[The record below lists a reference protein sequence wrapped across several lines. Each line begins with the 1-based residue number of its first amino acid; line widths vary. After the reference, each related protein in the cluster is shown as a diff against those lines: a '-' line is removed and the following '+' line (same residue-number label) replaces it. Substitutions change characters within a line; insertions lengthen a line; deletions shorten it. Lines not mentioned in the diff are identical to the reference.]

1 MEILAHRG
9 AWNAPSEKNTMAAFM
24 NAVRNGWGFESDIR
38 DYRGKLVISHNIADE
53 DSVPAEDVFRLLSEE
68 SFSACFAINIKADGL
83 KEPLKKLLDLYGIT
97 NYFCFDM
104 SVPQLF
110 EYQEAG
116 ILCFTRQSEFEEKP
130 VLLDKAT
137 GIWLDSFT
145 DDCWLTEERVNYY
158 IQRGKR
164 VVLVSSE
171 LHGRNPELLWER
183 VNNWTIDFSKISLCT
198 DRPQKAMEFFREK
211 AEGMNHEN

>member
-9 AWNAPSEKNTMAAFM
+9 AWNVSAEKNTMTAFV
-24 NAVRNGWGFESDIR
+24 NAVRSGWGFESDIR

-53 DSVPAEDVFRLLSEE
+53 DSLPVTDVFQLLAQE
-68 SFSACFAINIKADGL
+68 SFHAHFAINIKADGL
-83 KEPLKKLLDLYGIT
+83 KEPLKKLLDSYEIT

-116 ILCFTRQSEFEEKP
+116 ILCFTRQSEFEETP
-130 VLLDKAT
+130 VLLGNAA
-137 GIWLDSFT
+137 GIWMDAFAN
-145 DDCWLTEERVNYY
+145 DCWLTEERVNYY

-164 VVLVSSE
+164 VALVSPE
-171 LHGRNPELLWER
+171 LHGRDHELFWNR
-183 VNNWTIDFSKISLCT
+183 INNWVTDFSKISLCT
-198 DRPQKAMEFFREK
+198 DMPQKAMEFFRDK
-211 AEGMNHEN
+211 AEVMNHEN